1 MVTVSAFPVRFP
13 MNDDATIFLLP
24 TVHLSFVSSHKKETF
39 VSVPLSISNP
49 ASCEAAPVSSEF
61 NTIILS
67 PILTVFELTVVVVP
81 LIVKLPVTTIL
92 PLALISL
99 KVTSSVVPTL
109 CPIFTSPPD
118 TVTPVPPVIAACAL
132 ASVK

>member
-1 MVTVSAFPVRFP
+1 
-13 MNDDATIFLLP
+13 MNEDATIVLLP
-24 TVHLSFVSSHKKETF
+24 IVHRSFVSSHKKETF
-39 VSVPLSISNP
+39 VSVPRSISNP

-61 NTIILS
+61 RTSILS

-81 LIVKLPVTTIL
+81 LTVRFPETITF
-92 PLALISL
+92 PLAVKSL

-109 CPIFTSPPD
+109 CPIFTSPLD